1 MNIPA
6 EPLTDVMQ
14 TKCRS
19 CGGIMQ
25 YSPADE
31 DLKCLYC
38 GNVSELDKT
47 PVEIRENDFLYWK
60 EKADEEGGEEF
71 TEAPEIRC
79 RQCGAV
85 TTLPPDTSGAKCAFC
100 TTPLMMNEAEVKR
113 FWKPEYLLPFKV
125 TEKAGNENFRKWLGK
140 KWFLPSELK
149 KEKVSADRFKGV
161 YLPFWTY
168 DATTYTRYA
177 GERGINRTEK
187 SRNAK
192 GETTNR
198 TITDWYRASG
208 AVTLN
213 FDDIVVPANKTLPA
227 SIMKK
232 LTNWDMVNCVGY
244 RREFLAGFI
253 TEIYQRDFRE
263 SFGDAKQKMDTV
275 IEDAIKAD
283 IGGDAQ
289 RIRSK
294 NSEYDNLKFK
304 LLLLPVWISAFR
316 FNNKLYQFVING
328 RTGLVIGEY
337 PKSTKK
343 IVMLVAAIIAA
354 IAALVMFLS

>member
-1 MNIPA
+1 
-6 EPLTDVMQ
+6 
-14 TKCRS
+14 
-19 CGGIMQ
+19 
-25 YSPADE
+25 
-31 DLKCLYC
+31 
-38 GNVSELDKT
+38 
-47 PVEIRENDFLYWK
+47 
-60 EKADEEGGEEF
+60 
-71 TEAPEIRC
+71 
-79 RQCGAV
+79 
-85 TTLPPDTSGAKCAFC
+85 
-100 TTPLMMNEAEVKR
+100 
-113 FWKPEYLLPFKV
+113 
-125 TEKAGNENFRKWLGK
+125 
-140 KWFLPSELK
+140 
-149 KEKVSADRFKGV
+149 
-161 YLPFWTY
+161 
-168 DATTYTRYA
+168 
-177 GERGINRTEK
+177 
-187 SRNAK
+187 
-192 GETTNR
+192 
-198 TITDWYRASG
+198 
-208 AVTLN
+208 
-213 FDDIVVPANKTLPA
+213 
-227 SIMKK
+227 MKK
-232 LTNWDMVNCVGY
+232 LINWDMVNCVGY

-304 LLLLPVWISAFR
+304 LLLLPAWIGAFR